1 MATAVRYRN
10 GFLTLRG
17 VAADW
22 GLESSIDATANP
34 TNADKSRLLSDLND
48 LRPGVPLQS
57 IEFIPGEGN
66 AGSLDTLF
74 VKDDSATGPVIAYFR
89 NGQLGGDK
97 DNRGERQVK
106 SFVKYFYG
114 KATRPFIDQSIC
126 ALSSGATIIFTF
138 E

>member
-34 TNADKSRLLSDLND
+34 THADKSRLLSDLND

-57 IEFIPGEGN
+57 IEFIPGAGN
-66 AGSLDTLF
+66 AGSLDALY
-74 VKDDSATGPVIAYFR
+74 VKEDSATGPVIAYFR
-89 NGQLGGDK
+89 RGRLGGDLDSK
-97 DNRGERQVK
+97 GDAQIK
-106 SFVKYFYG
+106 SFVKYFNG
-114 KATRPFIDQSIC
+114 KAVRPFIDVSTC
-126 ALSSGATIIFTF
+126 SLSSGATIIFTF